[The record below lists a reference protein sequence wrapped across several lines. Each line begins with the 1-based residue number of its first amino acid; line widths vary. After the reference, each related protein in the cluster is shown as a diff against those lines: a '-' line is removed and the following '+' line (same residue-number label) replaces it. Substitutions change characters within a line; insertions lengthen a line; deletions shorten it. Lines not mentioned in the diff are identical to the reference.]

1 MNQHKTISTLIEL
14 GRQKKKRR
22 LNLQRDNYEYHTDL
36 DINIIES
43 FTSAAYRFS
52 TTEENDEFKW
62 NDSISTSHNNTN
74 GEAHFELPCKG
85 NACVNC
91 KKCCDWYYTGNLA
104 DWQWI
109 RNIKNWRESDRQHWK
124 NGDYYQYFQLRDG
137 ATCDHGGR
145 YGIARNLYNVGLG
158 SFGSI
163 GIDVNNYIGHID

>member
-74 GEAHFELPCKG
+74 GEGTSIIANCDQYLHDEYLQDVNHNTYFTLERFVKEQELPL
-85 NACVNC
+85 VNFFL
-91 KKCCDWYYTGNLA
+91 NL
-104 DWQWI
+104 
-109 RNIKNWRESDRQHWK
+109 SM
-124 NGDYYQYFQLRDG
+124 YL
-137 ATCDHGGR
+137 
-145 YGIARNLYNVGLG
+145 
-158 SFGSI
+158 
-163 GIDVNNYIGHID
+163 